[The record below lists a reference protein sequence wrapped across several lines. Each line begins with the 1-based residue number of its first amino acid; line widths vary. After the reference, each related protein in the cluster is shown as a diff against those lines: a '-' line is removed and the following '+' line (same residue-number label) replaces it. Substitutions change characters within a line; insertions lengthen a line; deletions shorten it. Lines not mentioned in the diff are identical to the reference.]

1 MVARVTKEDF
11 LEEVGLEPGPGK
23 EDTVWRSR
31 SGRVWGG

>member
-23 EDTVWRSR
+23 EDRVCRSR